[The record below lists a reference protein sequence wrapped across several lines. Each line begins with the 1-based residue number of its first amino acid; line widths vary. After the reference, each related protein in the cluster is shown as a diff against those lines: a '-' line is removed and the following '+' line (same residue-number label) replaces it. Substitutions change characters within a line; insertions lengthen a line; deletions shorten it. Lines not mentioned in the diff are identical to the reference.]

1 MTRQTPE
8 HEAGNGPYS
17 AREPPN
23 GESFHQNKKTQD
35 TGLFPQEK
43 TEMKERVRLYII
55 TGPDDKTGEIAG
67 HLRILPADTAD
78 DIENQAVAIKE
89 RLNRE
94 RGVRGVIGVCVDRNV
109 RCGHRS
115 LRHARRTVRRY
126 RRNWEYFSP
135 VGETVN
141 FIAVF
146 VEGET
151 VTIRENRW
159 DYDRELR
166 QNDLRERIRN
176 LLNPPFDED
185 RIPRLIERSL
195 HYDRRL
201 SRKYGLHI
209 SKAKNPQFPYFVR
222 EYGECFTEKE
232 IERAVH
238 YGRFDR
244 LKERREN
251 LREGDD
257 EALEELLDDTMT
269 FIERLGLPDGEP
281 LRSLLD
287 RYDEECLPSDGGR
300 TDAEPAILDDA
311 LRLIEEHFKN
321 N

>member
-1 MTRQTPE
+1 
-8 HEAGNGPYS
+8 
-17 AREPPN
+17 
-23 GESFHQNKKTQD
+23 
-35 TGLFPQEK
+35 
-43 TEMKERVRLYII
+43 MKERVRLYII

-94 RGVRGVIGVCVDRNV
+94 WGVRGVIGVCVDRNV

-126 RRNWEYFSP
+126 RRSWEYFSP

-166 QNDLRERIRN
+166 QYDLRERIRY

-269 FIERLGLPDGEP
+269 FIERLGLPDGSP
-281 LRSLLD
+281 SGASSTGTTKSASRPTAGGPTPNRPSSTTPSGSSKSISRTTDHQKPKDHVHNPIRLRPH
-287 RYDEECLPSDGGR
+287 RRQNRPR
-300 TDAEPAILDDA
+300 
-311 LRLIEEHFKN
+311 RH
-321 N
+321 